1 MKTLARKKESLY
13 FGFEVTEPGGTF
25 LVTINF
31 TIMECLFVISDDG
44 GDHLEVGVGLH
55 VVLVDVGLDLRVVA
69 VHACFHI
76 ARLLVVGTLTSAK
89 HLMIIFLISDQGD
102 DHLDGDEDDH
112 DGDEDDHDGDED
124 DHDVHLCLIDHL
136 AEGKE
141 LLASNLPVFG
151 APTTFSRALQV
162 VDMAMFV
169 VITFTVIIILIQYV
183 SVTGTHLC
191 PKNDK
196 PGFLLDFVAIG

>member
-1 MKTLARKKESLY
+1 
-13 FGFEVTEPGGTF
+13 
-25 LVTINF
+25 
-31 TIMECLFVISDDG
+31 MECLFVISDDG

-69 VHACFHI
+69 VHTSFHI
-76 ARLLVVGTLTSAK
+76 AWLLVVGALTSAK

-102 DHLDGDEDDH
+102 DHL

-151 APTTFSRALQV
+151 APTTFSRALQG
-162 VDMAMFV
+162 VDYGNVCCDYFYCNN
-169 VITFTVIIILIQYV
+169 IYT
-183 SVTGTHLC
+183 
-191 PKNDK
+191 
-196 PGFLLDFVAIG
+196 

>member
-1 MKTLARKKESLY
+1 M
-13 FGFEVTEPGGTF
+13 
-25 LVTINF
+25 
-31 TIMECLFVISDDG
+31 ISDDG

-69 VHACFHI
+69 VHTRVHI
-76 ARLLVVGTLTSAK
+76 AWLLVVGTLTSAK

-141 LLASNLPVFG
+141 LLASNLPVLG
-151 APTTFSRALQV
+151 APTTFSRALQG
-162 VDMAMFV
+162 VDYGDVYYDYFYCNHYFDPVCVRDRNTFV
-169 VITFTVIIILIQYV
+169 
-183 SVTGTHLC
+183 S
-191 PKNDK
+191 KK
-196 PGFLLDFVAIG
+196 

>member
-13 FGFEVTEPGGTF
+13 FGFEVTESGRTF

-102 DHLDGDEDDH
+102 DHLDGDK
-112 DGDEDDHDGDED
+112 DDHDGDED

-151 APTTFSRALQV
+151 APTTFSRALQG
-162 VDMAMFV
+162 VDYGDVCCDYFDCNHYFDPVCVRDRNPFV
-169 VITFTVIIILIQYV
+169 
-183 SVTGTHLC
+183 S
-191 PKNDK
+191 KK
-196 PGFLLDFVAIG
+196 

>member
-13 FGFEVTEPGGTF
+13 FGFEVTEPGRAF

-31 TIMECLFVISDDG
+31 TIMKWLFVISDYG

-69 VHACFHI
+69 VHTSFHI
-76 ARLLVVGTLTSAK
+76 ARLLVVGALTSAK

-102 DHLDGDEDDH
+102 DHL
-112 DGDEDDHDGDED
+112 DGDED

-151 APTTFSRALQV
+151 APTTFSRALQG
-162 VDMAMFV
+162 VDYGDVYYDYFDCNLYFDPVCVRDRNTFV
-169 VITFTVIIILIQYV
+169 
-183 SVTGTHLC
+183 S
-191 PKNDK
+191 KK
-196 PGFLLDFVAIG
+196 